1 MQYLFLLGRNFE
13 FSRAELVNFCDE
25 VHSDSEKALFIGEN
39 LKFENPRELP
49 KSKEQIFLD
58 RLGGTIRFG
67 KVLGEFTSK
76 KELIDQVL
84 NIVKETA
91 KEGVVPKVG
100 LSVFGGGKLLLGDFM
115 GIIKEDFEASGT
127 KIRIENHAGKNMTSG
142 QIFDRRLLQ
151 KGNEFVIWK
160 NGNSFLL
167 AQTVANQNLRNYT
180 LRDRKKS
187 FRDAKMGM
195 LPPKLAQILI
205 NLANPEIKD
214 LVIDPFCGSGT
225 VNTEAAVMGFQT
237 EGSDINA
244 NFIKGAQQNFIEMS
258 EKFRYPVG
266 NGRFFVEDAT
276 QINWENKS
284 GIICTEGFLGHNFT
298 KSPEIKEIDAQARMI
313 LKIWLKVFKKLEK
326 SGIKTVSL
334 CLPCWNFKGRKIS
347 IAKQLFEKVES
358 FGYKVTTPFNGKKT
372 FIYERDK
379 TFVARELCVLK
390 KS

>member
-1 MQYLFLLGRNFE
+1 
-13 FSRAELVNFCDE
+13 
-25 VHSDSEKALFIGEN
+25 
-39 LKFENPRELP
+39 
-49 KSKEQIFLD
+49 
-58 RLGGTIRFG
+58 
-67 KVLGEFTSK
+67 
-76 KELIDQVL
+76 
-84 NIVKETA
+84 
-91 KEGVVPKVG
+91 
-100 LSVFGGGKLLLGDFM
+100 M
-115 GIIKEDFEASGT
+115 GMIKQDFEARRT
-127 KIRIENHAGKNMTSG
+127 KVRIENHAGKNMTSG

-167 AQTVANQNLRNYT
+167 SQTVANQNLRNYT

-205 NLANPEIKD
+205 NLANPKLED

-225 VNTEAAVMGFQT
+225 VNTEAAVIGFRT

-258 EKFRYPVG
+258 TKFRYPPDS
-266 NGRFFVEDAT
+266 GRFFVEDAI

-284 GIICTEGFLGHNFT
+284 GVICTEGFLGHNFT
-298 KSPEIKEIDAQARMI
+298 KAPEIKEIDAQARMI
-313 LKIWLKVFKKLEK
+313 LKIWLNVFKKLEK
-326 SGIKTVSL
+326 SKIKTISL

-347 IAKQLFEKVES
+347 IAKQLFAKVE
-358 FGYKVTTPFNGKKT
+358 KNGFIAQPLFEEEKS

-379 TFVARELCVLK
+379 TFVAREICVLK
-390 KS
+390 RLS